1 MYVAALNIISALD
14 WTIYNFCIF
23 CVRRTSKNLKISSH
37 ASSRGSSLIIY
48 TKIMTKSSSTTTTPT
63 MDHPSVLSPMT
74 RSSSKSLF
82 SSTKRRASPRPSPS
96 KRNATTT
103 TTTMHL
109 NFSNDGDANASS
121 PRAWTPKTRKKEGG
135 GGSLPPSPVDEN
147 IAIDDDSED
156 GEMEVYEDAGTPFF
170 AEEEEEEK
178 DKNDENLAPFLNT
191 EQRVEK
197 GALNRALRREL
208 YQLTKSRDEVSV
220 ELSRLRNEYERVQ
233 AMRKSELEALNM
245 HKSRIADAAQATAKE
260 ANRVEE
266 VKKDVI
272 ERERKM
278 KEELEEAK
286 RLRKEAEEMRVDAEE
301 FLERQRRAEK
311 AEAQMEEKGRE
322 IEKMKKWSN
331 ERMEEL
337 ERKQEQVAV
346 ANAACEREASLLKR
360 DHERFEKNRRDIS
373 RAFAKRE
380 MDAFKREEA
389 CEDRERRAQRA
400 TKMREEEERLL
411 VEAQEKRFLA
421 EKQLR
426 EFLEE
431 MKEAESNAK
440 KIEQAKEEARLKMR
454 ELDQLFSEKKAAIE
468 QAEHALKKARVE
480 REQIKEELDARERHT
495 AAAAE
500 AAAKECDAVANAW
513 AKVAE
518 GRKELEKREQDLKIA
533 STTIAERLDFMKAG
547 DEELEEKGKALEQ
560 LAAGIEKIELE
571 LKKDRDRLEQEKQTM
586 QKKREMMEEAERIA
600 KFRVNEIENRE
611 LQLDA
616 RENDV
621 TSQLSRA
628 AMVEENLKKRESD
641 LRALMRSSEG
651 QRAVTVRELE
661 SEVEE
666 KTKEIERLKAE
677 MRESSFDSE
686 STLKKLTNEMDVLR
700 ESFRTKEIDIEAHR
714 KALENQLNE
723 ARKENRDLVSEAAEA
738 RKERETA
745 LLRMRDGSVQTTTTS
760 LTTMQKK
767 NTGTQSDDFTFPI
780 VDATQNERQID
791 ALQSEIALLK
801 REIAS
806 HQTHRSHLET
816 QLAEARH
823 LASANS
829 PSGKT
834 KKETERR
841 KAWEKSAMEAVRE
854 ARDALDARAETVKKA
869 ALDVK
874 KREESAKRRENE
886 LLDGLERVE
895 KEYAK
900 ARQAVAAAESERIDI
915 EARREYVR
923 REQLELEKHKA
934 INDAFRTDEDA
945 LKKKLKA
952 VSRDLE
958 DAERKLENVTHMV
971 SIRKQEL
978 SGLDLANINATR
990 IEDLEQREMKIR
1002 EFTDKVHPALLRE
1015 AETLKEAG
1023 DVLQKE
1029 KTELQNSWLA
1039 LQNREKMM
1047 NEHAET
1053 NNARIRDL
1061 KEFEKSLMQER
1072 DELLAFRDQLME
1084 KQRELI
1090 HAEDVIERAARE
1102 KKALEKKRRHET
1114 REHTLDE
1121 TKSKL
1126 KRLLTQTKTR
1136 EEEAHRKLKRCE
1148 TLLDRENI
1156 HNLRK
1161 SLLKVTETREALER
1175 DLVAVSSSSSS
1186 RRDVDE
1192 EDLDDEDE
1200 DDDKNVRAFKALHK
1214 RAERQLVRAN
1224 DWFQDLQNELESYQA
1239 LR

>member
-1 MYVAALNIISALD
+1 M
-14 WTIYNFCIF
+14 
-23 CVRRTSKNLKISSH
+23 
-37 ASSRGSSLIIY
+37 
-48 TKIMTKSSSTTTTPT
+48 TPT

-74 RSSSKSLF
+74 RSSPSVLF
-82 SSTKRRASPRPSPS
+82 GTKRRASPRPSPS
-96 KRNATTT
+96 KKNNATTTT

-109 NFSNDGDANASS
+109 NFSNDNSNASS
-121 PRAWTPKTRKKEGG
+121 STPPWTTPKRAIKKKEGGG

-147 IAIDDDSED
+147 VVIVDDDSEEDD

-170 AEEEEEEK
+170 AEEEEEEEK
-178 DKNDENLAPFLNT
+178 DKNDENLAPFSNT

-286 RLRKEAEEMRVDAEE
+286 RLRKEAEEMRIDAEE

-311 AEAQMEEKGRE
+311 AEAKMEEKGRE
-322 IEKMKKWSN
+322 IEKMKEWSN

-380 MDAFKREEA
+380 MDALKREEA

-641 LRALMRSSEG
+641 LRALMRSGEG

-677 MRESSFDSE
+677 MRESAIDSE

-714 KALENQLNE
+714 KALENQLTE

-760 LTTMQKK
+760 SSTTMQKK

-806 HQTHRSHLET
+806 HQTHRDHLET
-816 QLAEARH
+816 QLAEARQ

-934 INDAFRTDEDA
+934 INEAFRTDEDA

-990 IEDLEQREMKIR
+990 IEDLEQRELKIR

-1015 AETLKEAG
+1015 AEMLKEAG

-1072 DELLAFRDQLME
+1072 DELLAFRDEIME

-1192 EDLDDEDE
+1192 EDE

>member
-1 MYVAALNIISALD
+1 MDRPLVASPMTRRESPKLFS
-14 WTIYNFCIF
+14 TPK
-23 CVRRTSKNLKISSH
+23 RGRTSKN
-37 ASSRGSSLIIY
+37 
-48 TKIMTKSSSTTTTPT
+48 SSS
-63 MDHPSVLSPMT
+63 
-74 RSSSKSLF
+74 SSSI
-82 SSTKRRASPRPSPS
+82 SPQNGSQMR
-96 KRNATTT
+96 
-103 TTTMHL
+103 L
-109 NFSNDGDANASS
+109 NFTQGS
-121 PRAWTPKTRKKEGG
+121 KGG
-135 GGSLPPSPVDEN
+135 GGSLPPSPVDETV
-147 IAIDDDSED
+147 IFAHGVGVDSDEEED
-156 GEMEVYEDAGTPFF
+156 EEENEVFEDAGTPFV
-170 AEEEEEEK
+170 E
-178 DKNDENLAPFLNT
+178 DENNENLQPTNNNSTAK
-191 EQRVEK
+191 RVEK

-208 YQLTKSRDEVSV
+208 YQLTKSRDEVST
-220 ELSRLRNEYERVQ
+220 ELTRLRNDHERVQ
-233 AMRKSELEALNM
+233 AMRASELEALNM

-266 VKKDVI
+266 MKKDVV
-272 ERERKM
+272 ERERRM
-278 KEELEEAK
+278 KEELEEARQLK
-286 RLRKEAEEMRVDAEE
+286 RDAEEMRIEAEE

-311 AEAQMEEKGRE
+311 AEAKMEEKGRD
-322 IEKMKKWSN
+322 IERMNEWSN
-331 ERMEEL
+331 ERMDEL

-346 ANAACEREASLLKR
+346 ANAACEREAGLLKR
-360 DHERFEKNRRDIS
+360 DYERFEKNRREVS

-380 MDAFKREEA
+380 MDALKREES
-389 CEDRERRAQRA
+389 CEDRERRAERA

-411 VEAQEKRFLA
+411 VEAQEKKYLA
-421 EKQLR
+421 EKHLR
-426 EFLEE
+426 EFLEK

-440 KIEQAKEEARLKMR
+440 KIEQAKEDARLKMR

-468 QAEHALKKARVE
+468 QAEHALKKAKVE

-500 AAAKECDAVANAW
+500 AAAKECDTVANAW
-513 AKVAE
+513 AKVTE

-533 STTIAERLDFMKAG
+533 SSTIAERLDFMKAG
-547 DEELEEKGKALEQ
+547 DEELEEKGRALEQ
-560 LAAGIEKIELE
+560 LAAEIQKVELE
-571 LKKDRDRLEQEKQTM
+571 LKKDRDRLEEEKQTM
-586 QKKREMMEEAERIA
+586 HKKREMMEEAERTA

-621 TSQLSRA
+621 ASQLSRA

-641 LRALMRSSEG
+641 LRALMRSGEG
-651 QRAVTVRELE
+651 QRATTVRELE

-666 KTKEIERLKAE
+666 KAKDIERLKAKLE
-677 MRESSFDSE
+677 ESASDSE
-686 STLKKLTNEMDVLR
+686 STLKKLTNEMDVMR
-700 ESFRTKEIDIEAHR
+700 ESFRTKEIEIEAHR

-745 LLRMRDGSVQTTTTS
+745 LLRMRDGSAQTTTTS
-760 LTTMQKK
+760 TQKK
-767 NTGTQSDDFTFPI
+767 NTGTQSNDFAFPI
-780 VDATQNERQID
+780 VDTARNEQQID
-791 ALQSEIALLK
+791 AMQSEIALLK

-806 HQTHRSHLET
+806 HQTHRDHLET
-816 QLAEARH
+816 QLAEARQ

-841 KAWEKSAMEAVRE
+841 KAWEKSAMEAVRD

-869 ALDVK
+869 AMDVK
-874 KREESAKRRENE
+874 KREENAKRRENE

-934 INDAFRTDEDA
+934 VNDAFRTDEDS

-990 IEDLEQREMKIR
+990 IEDLEQRELKIR

-1015 AETLKEAG
+1015 AESLKEAG

-1029 KTELQNSWLA
+1029 KIELQNSWLA

-1047 NEHAET
+1047 NEHAAT
-1053 NNARIRDL
+1053 NNARILDL
-1061 KEFEKSLMQER
+1061 KEFEKSLMVER
-1072 DELLAFRDQLME
+1072 EELLAFREDLLE
-1084 KQRELI
+1084 KQQKLV
-1090 HAEDVIERAARE
+1090 HAEDIIHRAEKE
-1102 KKALEKKRRHET
+1102 KKALEKKRKHAT

-1121 TKSKL
+1121 TKSSL
-1126 KRLLTQTKTR
+1126 KRLLTQIKTR
-1136 EEEAHRKLKRCE
+1136 EGEAHRKLKRCE
-1148 TLLDRENI
+1148 TLLHRENI
-1156 HNLRK
+1156 HNLRA

-1175 DLVAVSSSSSS
+1175 EFVEKVSSSRSEE
-1186 RRDVDE
+1186 RDE
-1192 EDLDDEDE
+1192 EDESDG
-1200 DDDKNVRAFKALHK
+1200 DKSVHIFQSLLR
-1214 RAERQLVRAN
+1214 RCERQLVRAN
-1224 DWFQDLQNELESYQA
+1224 DWFADLQNELESYHQNQA
-1239 LR
+1239 NLR